1 MVRHADVEM
10 AFMKNDI
17 FTHSYLETGVM
28 IPMQG
33 CTGLSEGVWVREN
46 TYGNPCSSSR
56 KEWVK
61 HGKHI

>member
-10 AFMKNDI
+10 TFMKNDI

-46 TYGNPCSSSR
+46 R
-56 KEWVK
+56 
-61 HGKHI
+61 